1 MTAGP
6 YSHWQRYLP
15 KGLFGRAL
23 LILIVP
29 VFLIQITVAL
39 VFIERHLDGVTRQM
53 SETIARELRSFAS
66 VVEAQSD
73 PAETGRMVTELSSG
87 IGYEIDFVQQDFIDP
102 QERRPFYLI
111 ADRAIIET
119 LQSKTGYPISVDTQR
134 ENKVV
139 HAAIQLSNGVLRAAL
154 PKNRLT
160 TRNPH
165 FLLVWM
171 MAVSVFL
178 IVVATLFL
186 RNQVR
191 PIRQLAEAAEAFG
204 KGRTAPVFKP
214 SGAEEVRRA
223 ALAFTIMRARIE
235 RQIAQRTLMLS
246 GVSHDLRTPLTR
258 MRLSLA
264 MMDEQE
270 DVTRLTH
277 DVAEMERMVDGFLA
291 FARGES
297 IETPE
302 PLDLRMMLEGIVED
316 ERAKEREV
324 KFESPVGG
332 ATTLALRPDAVRR
345 CLRNVIEN
353 AGKYGAGRIW
363 VTLKA
368 EARQVT
374 VVVEDDGDGVA
385 PEMHEEILRPFVRG
399 DVARNQ
405 DKGGGSGLGLSIAL
419 DVTRA
424 HGGNLILSESAHGG
438 LAVTVNF
445 PR

>member
-6 YSHWQRYLP
+6 YRRWQRYLP
-15 KGLFGRAL
+15 QGLFGRAL

-29 VFLIQITVAL
+29 VILIQITVAL

-53 SETIARELRSFAS
+53 SAAIARELRSFAS

-73 PAETGRMVTELSSG
+73 PAAIRRMVTELSSG
-87 IGYEIDFVQQDFIDP
+87 IGYNIEYEERDFIDP

-119 LQSKTGYPISVDTQR
+119 LQSHTGYPISVDTQR
-134 ENKVV
+134 ADKVV
-139 HAAIQLSNGVLRAAL
+139 HVTIQLSDAVLRVAL

-178 IVVATLFL
+178 IVVATVFL
-186 RNQVR
+186 RNQIR
-191 PIRQLAEAAEAFG
+191 PIRQLATAAEAFG
-204 KGRTAPVFKP
+204 KGRAAPVFKP

-223 ALAFTIMRARIE
+223 AMAFMTMRARIE
-235 RQIAQRTLMLS
+235 RQITQRTLMLS

-264 MMDEQE
+264 MMEDDE
-270 DVTRLTH
+270 DAAHLSR

-297 IETPE
+297 GETPE
-302 PLDLRMMLEGIVED
+302 PVDLCAMLEGIVED
-316 ERAKEREV
+316 ARFQGR
-324 KFESPVGG
+324 PVVFDPPQ
-332 ATTLALRPDAVRR
+332 AEATLALRPDAVRR
-345 CLRNVIEN
+345 CLRNVVEN
-353 AGKYGAGRIW
+353 AGKYGGEKTW
-363 VTLKA
+363 VKLRA
-368 EARQVT
+368 EARRVT
-374 VVVEDDGDGVA
+374 VVVEDDGPGVP
-385 PEMHEEILRPFVRG
+385 PEKREEMLRPFVRG

-419 DVTRA
+419 DVARA
-424 HGGNLILSESAHGG
+424 HGGDLTLSDSGHGG
-438 LAVTVNF
+438 LAVTVSF

>member
-1 MTAGP
+1 M
-6 YSHWQRYLP
+6 QRYLP

-29 VFLIQITVAL
+29 VILIQITVAL

-53 SETIARELRSFAS
+53 SEAIARELRSFAS

-73 PAETGRMVTELSSG
+73 PADIGRMVTELSSG
-87 IGYEIDFVQQDFIDP
+87 IGYDIEFLPNDFIDP

-119 LQSKTGYPISVDTQR
+119 LQSETGYPISVNTRRGD
-134 ENKVV
+134 KIV
-139 HAAIQLSNGVLRAAL
+139 HATLQLSAGVLRVAL

-191 PIRQLAEAAEAFG
+191 PIRQLATAAEAFG
-204 KGRTAPVFKP
+204 KGQAAPVFKP

-223 ALAFTIMRARIE
+223 ALAFTTMRARIE

-264 MMDEQE
+264 MMEDEE
-270 DVTRLTH
+270 EGARLTR

-297 IETPE
+297 GETPE
-302 PLDLRMMLEGIVED
+302 PVDLHMVLETIVAD
-316 ERAKEREV
+316 ERALGRAV
-324 KFESPVGG
+324 TFESPEGD
-332 ATTLALRPDAVRR
+332 ATLALRPDAVRR
-345 CLRNVIEN
+345 CLRNVVEN
-353 AGKYGAGRIW
+353 AGKYGGGEIW

-368 EARQVT
+368 EARRVT
-374 VVVEDDGDGVA
+374 VVVEDNGPGIA
-385 PEMHEEILRPFVRG
+385 PEMREEVLRPFVRG

-419 DVTRA
+419 DIARA
-424 HGGNLILSESAHGG
+424 HGGDLTLSRSEHRG
-438 LAVTVNF
+438 LAVTVSF

>member
-6 YSHWQRYLP
+6 YQRWQRYLP

-29 VFLIQITVAL
+29 VILIQITVAL

-53 SETIARELRSFAS
+53 SASIARELRSFAS

-73 PAETGRMVTELSSG
+73 PAAIGRMVTQLSSG
-87 IGYEIDFVQQDFIDP
+87 IGYDLAYMPKDFIDP

-119 LQSKTGYPISVDTQR
+119 LQSQTGYPISVDTQR
-134 ENKVV
+134 EAKTV
-139 HAAIQLSNGVLRAAL
+139 HAAIQLPSGVLRASL

-191 PIRQLAEAAEAFG
+191 PIRQLATAAEAFG
-204 KGRTAPVFKP
+204 KGQAAPVFKA

-223 ALAFTIMRARIE
+223 ALAFTTMRARIE

-264 MMDEQE
+264 MMDDEE
-270 DVTRLTH
+270 EAARLTR

-291 FARGES
+291 FARGEAG
-297 IETPE
+297 ETPE
-302 PLDLRMMLEGIVED
+302 PVDLSAMLEGIVAD
-316 ERAKEREV
+316 ERAQGRDV
-324 KFESPVGG
+324 TFEPSE
-332 ATTLALRPDAVRR
+332 AAAILALRPDAVRR
-345 CLRNVIEN
+345 CLRNVVEN
-353 AGKYGAGRIW
+353 AGKYGGGQVW
-363 VTLKA
+363 VTLRA
-368 EARQVT
+368 EVRRVW
-374 VVVEDDGDGVA
+374 VVIEDDGPGIA
-385 PEMHEEILRPFVRG
+385 PEMREEILRPFVRG

-405 DKGGGSGLGLSIAL
+405 DRGGGSGLGLSIAL
-419 DVTRA
+419 DTARA
-424 HGGNLILSESAHGG
+424 HGGDLILSESEHGG
-438 LAVTVNF
+438 LAVTVSF

>member
-6 YSHWQRYLP
+6 YRHLQRYLP

-29 VFLIQITVAL
+29 VILIQITVAL

-53 SETIARELRSFAS
+53 SEAIARELRSFAS

-73 PAETGRMVTELSSG
+73 PADIERMVTELSSG
-87 IGYEIDFVQQDFIDP
+87 IGYDIEFLPNDFIDP

-119 LQSKTGYPISVDTQR
+119 LQSETGYPISVNTRRGD
-134 ENKVV
+134 KIA
-139 HAAIQLSNGVLRAAL
+139 HATLQLSAGVLRVAL

-191 PIRQLAEAAEAFG
+191 PIRQLATAAEAFG
-204 KGRTAPVFKP
+204 KGQAAPVFKP

-223 ALAFTIMRARIE
+223 ALAFTTMRARIE

-264 MMDEQE
+264 MMEDEE
-270 DVTRLTH
+270 EGARLTR

-297 IETPE
+297 GETPE
-302 PLDLRMMLEGIVED
+302 PVDLHMVLETIVAD
-316 ERAKEREV
+316 ERALGRAV
-324 KFESPVGG
+324 TFESPEGD
-332 ATTLALRPDAVRR
+332 ATLALRPDAVRR
-345 CLRNVIEN
+345 CLRNVVEN
-353 AGKYGAGRIW
+353 AGKYGGGEIW

-368 EARQVT
+368 EARRVT
-374 VVVEDDGDGVA
+374 VVVEDNGPGIA
-385 PEMHEEILRPFVRG
+385 PEMREEVLRPFVRG

-419 DVTRA
+419 DIARA
-424 HGGNLILSESAHGG
+424 HGGDLTLSRSEHRG
-438 LAVTVNF
+438 LAVTVSF

>member
-6 YSHWQRYLP
+6 YRRWQRYLP

-29 VFLIQITVAL
+29 VILIQITVAL

-73 PAETGRMVTELSSG
+73 PAAIGRMVTELSSG
-87 IGYEIDFVQQDFIDP
+87 IGYDIDFVPRDFIDP
-102 QERRPFYLI
+102 QERRPFYQI

-119 LQSKTGYPISVDTQR
+119 LHGKTGYPISVDTQR
-134 ENKVV
+134 GGKTV
-139 HAAIQLSNGVLRAAL
+139 HAAIQLSDGVLRVAL

-178 IVVATLFL
+178 IVVATMFL

-191 PIRQLAEAAEAFG
+191 PIRQLATAAEAFG
-204 KGRTAPVFKP
+204 KGRPAPVFKP

-223 ALAFTIMRARIE
+223 AMAFTTMRARIE

-264 MMDEQE
+264 MMEDEE
-270 DVTRLTH
+270 ESTRLTR
-277 DVAEMERMVDGFLA
+277 DVAEMERMVEGFLA
-291 FARGES
+291 FARGEAG
-297 IETPE
+297 ETPE
-302 PLDLRMMLEGIVED
+302 PVDLRDMLLSIMAD
-316 ERAKEREV
+316 ERERGRDVELEMPQDDV
-324 KFESPVGG
+324 MLP
-332 ATTLALRPDAVRR
+332 LRPDAVRR

-353 AGKYGAGRIW
+353 AGKYGAAQVW

-368 EARQVT
+368 EARRVT
-374 VVVEDDGDGVA
+374 VVVEDDGPGVEA
-385 PEMHEEILRPFVRG
+385 GMREEILRPFVRG
-399 DVARNQ
+399 DLARNQ
-405 DKGGGSGLGLSIAL
+405 DMGGGSGLGLSIAL
-419 DVTRA
+419 DVARA
-424 HGGNLILSESAHGG
+424 HGGDLTLSSSGYGG
-438 LAVTVNF
+438 LAVTVSF